1 MKLGNTIKENY
12 YYVTS
17 VLVGLCGVAVSICG
31 VSRVQ
36 ILSYTIFEITVK
48 NTQNGIYNRLTT
60 STLHWFV
67 EDTC

>member
-17 VLVGLCGVAVSICG
+17 VLVGLCGAAVSICG

-48 NTQNGIYNRLTT
+48 NTQKGIYNRLTT
-60 STLHWFV
+60 STLYWFV
-67 EDTC
+67 EDIC